1 MKPILVRLICALLV
15 ISLSEAKGQ
24 EPAATTAQ
32 KAPKGVPALQE
43 VEATGTGATENE
55 AFKQAVVDAVRQVVG
70 TLVSAENVVMNDRVI
85 KDEVLTLSNGF
96 VEKVLTQDKSRM
108 ADGTW
113 QVKLTCTVRKG
124 QLYGKLRGAN
134 IRTINFEGDSIF
146 ADVVSQIS
154 LEKEAA
160 ALLTRAML
168 EWNGDLYEA
177 VSISSKPEIV
187 SKSDESVKIRMA
199 CRVTLRRT
207 VYESH
212 FVPRLKKLFESLAID
227 KFAGVLNRDQER
239 NLLSAEKMPIHINGA
254 EEGYVFPSKTIKALT
269 DRTRTEWL
277 GANGGV
283 SLVVFAVFRES
294 SGACVLI
301 RKHKKE
307 LYTGTRKLGSFYIT
321 PRFSSGSADEPDS
334 DSQFINFDVEIPIES
349 LAKITKIELHVHTTL
364 DRRLTYN
371 NLPTD
376 APVLFDASNGGVNF
390 IRFKPG
396 GKVKDVGE
404 KNFYYVPTLLMTDDQ
419 FQGGE

>member
-1 MKPILVRLICALLV
+1 MKPVFARLICALLV

-168 EWNGDLYEA
+168 EWNGNLYEA

-187 SKSDESVKIRMA
+187 SKSDESVNIRMA

-207 VYESH
+207 VYENH
-212 FVPRLKKLFESLAID
+212 FLPRLKELFDSLAID
-227 KFAGVLNRDQER
+227 KYTGGLNRDQLR
-239 NLLSAEKMPIHINGA
+239 NLLHAEKMPIHINGA
-254 EEGYVFPSKTIKALT
+254 EEGYVFPIKTIKALT

-277 GANGGV
+277 GERGGV

-301 RKHKKE
+301 RKHKQQ
-307 LYTGTRKLGSFYIT
+307 LYTSTRSGSFYIT
-321 PRFSSGSADEPDS
+321 PRFSSGGDDEPDS
-334 DSQFINFDVEIPIES
+334 DSKFFNFDVEIPIES
-349 LAKITKIELHVHTTL
+349 LAKISQIQLHVHTTL

-376 APVLFDASNGGVNF
+376 APVLFYGPNNRFNF
-390 IRFKPG
+390 IRLKPG
-396 GKVKDVGE
+396 SKFKDVRE
-404 KNFYYVPTLLMTDDQ
+404 NDFYYVPTLLMTDGQ